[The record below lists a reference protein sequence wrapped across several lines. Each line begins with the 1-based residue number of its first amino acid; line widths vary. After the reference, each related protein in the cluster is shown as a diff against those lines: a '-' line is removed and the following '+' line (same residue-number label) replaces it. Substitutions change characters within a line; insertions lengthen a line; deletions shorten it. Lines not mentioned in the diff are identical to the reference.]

1 MSTEMLTKNERPTLQ
16 AHWDKAYA
24 DGGAAGVSWYEPTA
38 RVSLEIVSALN
49 VSLDAGLIDV
59 GGGTS
64 MLAAEL
70 IAKGYTDVS
79 VLDLSEIALREAH
92 DRTGSAVA
100 WLHADV
106 RGWKPERRY
115 ALWHDCAVLHF
126 FTDERDRQG
135 YLRALHSAVAP
146 GGFVVLGVF
155 ARNGAGAML
164 RAPGGAIRRR
174 GPRAAPGRQIPAM
187 HRALRRPPD
196 AHGREATVYVGR
208 VRTRSLVDSLLSP
221 VGQPQPPR
229 DKPERHEAKVSDA
242 WPEGAAQER
251 TTARSF

>member
-16 AHWDKAYA
+16 AHWDKAYV
-24 DGGAAGVSWYEPTA
+24 DRGAAGVSWYEPTA

-155 ARNGAGAML
+155 ARNG
-164 RAPGGAIRRR
+164 
-174 GPRAAPGRQIPAM
+174 
-187 HRALRRPPD
+187 
-196 AHGREATVYVGR
+196 
-208 VRTRSLVDSLLSP
+208 
-221 VGQPQPPR
+221 
-229 DKPERHEAKVSDA
+229 PERCSGLRVERYGDDDLARLLGDRFRPCIEHYDVHLT
-242 WPEGAAQER
+242 PTGARQPFTWVAFER
-251 TTARSF
+251 VL